1 MKNIIDYFNNN
12 AFAASLITLF
22 LSAVITIIINIVD
35 KAIDRKN
42 KNKDKKEIEYQNKG
56 ELRIERRK
64 LKFND
69 QINVIYASYKTEDGG
84 DKCVINKKLFNPS
97 NLDYFYLPMQN
108 LGKTAIRELH
118 IAVNNR
124 EQTFIAKEE
133 TIKSIVD
140 GQYVN
145 HVVSYFNKLLPN
157 EAIVICLNY
166 LKKDKIAKIFS
177 SELTIYYMDNFG
189 NCYSQPLFLNNRKLE
204 GPYII
209 SHEEYI
215 RKTSPNLD

>member
-42 KNKDKKEIEYQNKG
+42 KNKDKKELEYQNKG
-56 ELRIERRK
+56 ELRIEERTK

-69 QINVIYASYKTEDGG
+69 QINVLYSSYDNKGTI
-84 DKCVINKKLFNPS
+84 INKKIINP
-97 NLDYFYLPMQN
+97 NCIDYIYLPMQN
-108 LGKTAIRELH
+108 IGKAAIRELH

-124 EQTFIAKEE
+124 EQTFIAEEE

-140 GQYVN
+140 RQYVN
-145 HVVSYFNKLLPN
+145 HVVSCFNKLLPN

-166 LKKDKIAKIFS
+166 LKKDKIAKNIS
-177 SELTIYYMDNFG
+177 SELTIYYMDDYG
-189 NCYSQPLFLNNRKLE
+189 NCYSQPLFLNNKKLE
-204 GPYII
+204 GPYKIT
-209 SHEEYI
+209 HEEYI
-215 RKTSPNLD
+215 RRTSRYLD